1 MGSPLVFSS
10 SPSHLNH
17 PYNPADQPKRQEP
30 MKTLKKKKKKKKKN
44 PESKIPKPKPKPKE
58 KAKNEG
64 KKEKRK
70 EKKRRGETKKVRGES
85 TLRRCC
91 PCPRE
96 RDPCRHQ
103 LSHT

>member
-30 MKTLKKKKKKKKKN
+30 MKTLKKKKKKKN
-44 PESKIPKPKPKPKE
+44 PESKIPKPKPKE

-70 EKKRRGETKKVRGES
+70 EKERRGETEKVRGES
-85 TLRRCC
+85 TLRRYC

>member
-30 MKTLKKKKKKKKKN
+30 MKTLKKKKKKKN
-44 PESKIPKPKPKPKE
+44 PESKIPKPKPNE

-70 EKKRRGETKKVRGES
+70 EKKRRGETEKVRGES